1 MAHPRLTFAIS
12 HYDRYIPLL
21 EGVAAPEGFDLEV
34 LHVGQSKDGRYGRG
48 RHGRMLRDGEFDVA
62 EVSLSSYLMA
72 RERKLPFTAI
82 PVFPRRLFSQSQIW
96 INPDRGIRVPQ
107 DLIGKKVGLSTFQT
121 TLSVLAK
128 GDLQAEYGVPW
139 RKVEWHVSRDET
151 VPFTPEEGVVI
162 RKIPEGKNIGVMLQ
176 QGEIDAIFRPHP
188 PRQALEGAANI
199 RRLFPDPKAE
209 EARYYKKH
217 GFYPIMHVIVFKDSV
232 LQEHPGAA
240 AAFLDMFD
248 RINHVTEHY
257 YDDPNWS
264 RLAWARLLLEEERE
278 LLGRDLWPNGIDKN
292 RANLEVFMNY
302 SRDQGLIR
310 EALPVDSLFAAGAL
324 RGGSRSMELL
334 DT

>member
-1 MAHPRLTFAIS
+1 MANPKLTLAIS

-21 EGVAAPEGFDLEV
+21 EGVVSPEGFELEV

-72 RERKLPFTAI
+72 RARKLPFTAI

-96 INPDRGIRVPQ
+96 INSARGVRTPK
-107 DLIGKKVGLSTFQT
+107 DLIGKKVGLGTFQT

-128 GDLQAEYGVPW
+128 GDLQTEYGVPW
-139 RKVEWHVSRDET
+139 RKMEWHVSGEET

-162 RKIPEGKNIGVMLQ
+162 RKIPQDKNIGALLQ

-188 PRQALEGAANI
+188 PRQALEGAADI

-209 EARYYKKH
+209 EARYFKKH

-232 LQEHPGAA
+232 LRDHPSAA
-240 AAFLDMFD
+240 AAFLDMFA
-248 RINHVTEHY
+248 RINDVTERY

-264 RLAWARLLLEEERE
+264 RLTWARLLLEEERE
-278 LLGRDLWPNGIDKN
+278 LLGRDLWPVGVEKN
-292 RANLEVFMNY
+292 RANLETFMEY
-302 SRDQGLIR
+302 SRDQGLIA
-310 EALPVDSLFAAGAL
+310 EAMPVESLFA
-324 RGGSRSMELL
+324 
-334 DT
+334 